1 MNFFLFFFFFPHFKN
16 AKKVFS
22 KIFFTLNPSLRDKR
36 PFLTHLSGKNLLETK
51 LVNILDDLVLEDTGA
66 LVVEEDYYAEG
77 VLTMLKLKEVGQQD
91 VSEEDGSSIKN
102 PESQPQFVRPFDMG
116 GHSSYLNSQKLFKCG
131 SSLFFL
137 AFQRYQSFCF
147 IGKYYQFVFSSDFDF
162 EEFYPRI
169 GVHLENILR

>member
-1 MNFFLFFFFFPHFKN
+1 M
-16 AKKVFS
+16 
-22 KIFFTLNPSLRDKR
+22 TEEEDQ
-36 PFLTHLSGKNLLETK
+36 TLLETK
-51 LVNILDDLVLEDTGA
+51 LVNILDDLVVEDFGD
-66 LVVEEDYYAEG
+66 LVAEEVVTEG
-77 VLTMLKLKEVGQQD
+77 VLTMLNLKEVGQQD
-91 VSEEDGSSIKN
+91 VGSFPKN
-102 PESQPQFVRPFDMG
+102 RESQPQFVRPFDMG

-137 AFQRYQSFCF
+137 AFQRYSSFCF

>member
-1 MNFFLFFFFFPHFKN
+1 M
-16 AKKVFS
+16 
-22 KIFFTLNPSLRDKR
+22 NPSLRDKR

-51 LVNILDDLVLEDTGA
+51 LVNILDDLVLEDSGA

-91 VSEEDGSSIKN
+91 VGSFPKN
-102 PESQPQFVRPFDMG
+102 RESQPQFVRPFDMG

-137 AFQRYQSFCF
+137 AFQRY
-147 IGKYYQFVFSSDFDF
+147 
-162 EEFYPRI
+162 
-169 GVHLENILR
+169 